1 MPVRQVGKRYSCA
14 RLASEVRH
22 ARLSTWRTLQLCKA
36 GIVRRGSTRL
46 DMPVRQALEQSENKI
61 RQFEICSQS
70 ADWSLFEI
78 ERVCK
83 FGAN

>member
-1 MPVRQVGKRYSCA
+1 MPVRQVGKRYSYA

-22 ARLSTWRTLQLCKA
+22 ARSSTWQTLQLCKA

-46 DMPVRQALEQSENKI
+46 DMPVRQALEPSENKI
-61 RQFEICSQS
+61 RQFEICSRS